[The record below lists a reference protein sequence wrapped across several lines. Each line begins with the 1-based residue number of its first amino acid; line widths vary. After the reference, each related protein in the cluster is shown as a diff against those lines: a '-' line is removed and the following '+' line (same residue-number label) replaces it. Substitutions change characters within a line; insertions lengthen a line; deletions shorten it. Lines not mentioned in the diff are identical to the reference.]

1 MAAIDIPTPGGVVT
15 SVVTTATGW
24 TWEKVADGLTRWVLD
39 AVAYFVDG
47 TVHLLL
53 TSARPEVEAVWF
65 TGDESPYATIRNV
78 AGVSLGVFVFLGL
91 LQGLLIGDTSG
102 MVRRVSVDLPLA
114 VLGMV
119 VTTAVVANLLEL
131 TDALSAAV
139 LESSGGQAVHFL
151 SGFGVSVNSA
161 TQGFAA
167 LLLGLV
173 AVFAGF
179 LVWVELLVRS
189 VLVYLLVAVSPL
201 AFAATVWPAARGI
214 LRRVIEMLLAVILS
228 KLVIAIALSVGVAA
242 LSGAGTAAEAGQPDL
257 DQASVSLGTL
267 LVGTSILAMAAFAP
281 FLVLKL
287 VPVAEAAVVAYGV
300 SRSPVRAAQ
309 STMGTVT
316 YMSSVG
322 RLSGSGRAGTSSSNA
337 AGAAD
342 AAGGS
347 GASLGATAVRLA
359 SGAPA
364 AGAIAGAKAGAGK
377 ATRTAADAAGSAI
390 PPSAG
395 GQRATNAEG
404 RKDQS

>member
-1 MAAIDIPTPGGVVT
+1 MASIGIPTPGGVVT
-15 SVVTTATGW
+15 SAAATATGW
-24 TWEKVADGLTRWVLD
+24 TWEKVADGLTKWVLD
-39 AVAYFVDG
+39 AVAYFVEG
-47 TVHLLL
+47 TVHLLM

-65 TGDESPYATIRNV
+65 TGADSPYATIRGV

-91 LQGLLIGDTSG
+91 LQGLLMGDTTG

-114 VLGMV
+114 LLGMV

-131 TDALSAAV
+131 TDALSASV

-151 SGFGVSVNSA
+151 SGFGVTVNSA

-173 AVFAGF
+173 AVIAGF

-201 AFAATVWPAARGI
+201 AFAATVWPAARSI

-228 KLVIAIALSVGVAA
+228 KLVIAIALAVGVAA
-242 LSGAGTAAEAGQPDL
+242 LSGAGTAADGGQPTV

-322 RLSGSGRAGTSSSNA
+322 RLSGSGRTGTSS
-337 AGAAD
+337 AGTDSD
-342 AAGGS
+342 AAQGS
-347 GASLGATAVRLA
+347 GSGSTLGATAVRMA
-359 SGAPA
+359 SGSPA
-364 AGAIAGAKAGAGK
+364 GGAIAGAAA
-377 ATRTAADAAGSAI
+377 TAARTKRSAAATGDAVAP
-390 PPSAG
+390 PPSEKHRPNPEA
-395 GQRATNAEG
+395 
-404 RKDQS
+404 RKDQA